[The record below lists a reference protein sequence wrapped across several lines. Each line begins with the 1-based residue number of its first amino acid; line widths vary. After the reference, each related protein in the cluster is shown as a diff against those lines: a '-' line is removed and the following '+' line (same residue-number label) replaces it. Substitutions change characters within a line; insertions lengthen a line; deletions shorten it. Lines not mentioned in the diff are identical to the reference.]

1 MADDGLPSAERA
13 LTTWDKLSIAV
24 IVFPG
29 CTDPHIESLAIDRSA
44 GTITHTIDEIGR
56 EPEKTTVTKAVI
68 DDAFAKEISTSLL
81 KHYEVALSE
90 KSTPEK
96 LAEIEDDEEAKA
108 VLMKE
113 YPPGIGGYTR
123 ELMAATIQLGAKK
136 SRLDEEFSGSIGDF
150 LGWFRTL
157 PNREQLDTRREQDG
171 ADQPATA
178 PESKSE
184 GKEKPKPESEGRSQ

>member
-1 MADDGLPSAERA
+1 MADDGVAPAEKG

-29 CTDPHIESLAIDRSA
+29 CTEPHIESVAIDRSA

-56 EPEKTTVTKAVI
+56 EPEKTTVIKAVI
-68 DDAFAKEISTSLL
+68 NDAFAEEISNSLL
-81 KHYEVALSE
+81 KHYRVARSE
-90 KSTPEK
+90 KSTSEK
-96 LAEIEDDEEAKA
+96 LAELEDDEEAKA
-108 VLMKE
+108 ALMKE

-136 SRLDEEFSGSIGDF
+136 SRLNEEFSGSVGDF
-150 LGWFRTL
+150 LVWLRTL
-157 PNREQLDTRREQDG
+157 PNREQLDTRREQGG

-178 PESKSE
+178 PESKLE
-184 GKEKPKPESEGRSQ
+184 GNEKPKPESEVRPQ